1 MKRCFYVCMSLFP
14 LAALSAT
21 LQTLEIPKEASDSV
35 DAVVNHLMPNT
46 IVLSGTIVTV
56 VQVLKKVMASLR
68 VEISGIKS
76 QVLAVFLATL
86 YAALSVDAWNTGEI
100 SSQDVVIIIQSV
112 ISAIGGIYSYK
123 ILWKLPAVSVDQ
135 KEKGEVSK

>member
-1 MKRCFYVCMSLFP
+1 MSLFP